1 MDGPSSGFFFFFLA
15 LSGWEPESTPSP
27 NLNIQIYIYTYVYVL
42 IHLNIYKYISIYLW
56 GREGGSGNAGAQNH
70 DLSQKVTWAE
80 RLSWPRTWKE
90 TPLFCSVGRTWVG
103 ARASWFPCGLGSGQQ
118 LQARLMLGP
127 GLGFSF
133 GSGCST
139 FLGKAPPRQWTPLV
153 FYITHRHE
161 RVWVFLTFSYGRD
174 GIRHLII
181 PFISPSPFNVSR
193 IRPSIFL
200 TSKVSLPKLLP

>member
-1 MDGPSSGFFFFFLA
+1 MERNSPFLFCR
-15 LSGWEPESTPSP
+15 SYMS
-27 NLNIQIYIYTYVYVL
+27 
-42 IHLNIYKYISIYLW
+42 
-56 GREGGSGNAGAQNH
+56 GGSGFMISMRPGFGTATSGPTHAWARVRLLVWKWLFDIPRKGPATSMNAPSLLYHSPA
-70 DLSQKVTWAE
+70 
-80 RLSWPRTWKE
+80 
-90 TPLFCSVGRTWVG
+90 
-103 ARASWFPCGLGSGQQ
+103 CGLGSGQQ